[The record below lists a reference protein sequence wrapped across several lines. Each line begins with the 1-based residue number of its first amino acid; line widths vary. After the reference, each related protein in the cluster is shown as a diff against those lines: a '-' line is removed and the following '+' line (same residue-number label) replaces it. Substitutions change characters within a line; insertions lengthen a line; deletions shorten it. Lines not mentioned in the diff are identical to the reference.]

1 VEAAAA
7 WAVRGAEVAGG
18 RQRRGEVAGGDQ
30 ATTVSP
36 RTRGHALAGTR
47 GHGPAWAAGKRALP
61 LFYFFKIFHVPNFE
75 IQNSDPFDV

>member
-18 RQRRGEVAGGDQ
+18 RQRRREVAGSDQ

-47 GHGPAWAAGKRALP
+47 GHGPAWAAGKRPCHFSIFSRFSMFQILK
-61 LFYFFKIFHVPNFE
+61 FKTVIF
-75 IQNSDPFDV
+75 